1 MGRVEEDVTIAMV
14 VVGASDVERVVA
26 CGRRQKQE
34 RNKGLKGRRKVERRV
49 WRKFW

>member
-1 MGRVEEDVTIAMV
+1 MGRVEEDVTIAMA

-49 WRKFW
+49 RRKFW